1 MRPSTKTE
9 CQLIVDGHIINWK
22 WEEILCPYG
31 WACWTGD
38 PDWDPSRSLSGRW
51 FCWVIVANVNP
62 SAVTSDPILS
72 KSGWRG
78 SSDDSGVP
86 EIKMNLHFSRAV
98 NISSARKIVAS
109 RSSLVLFLALL
120 GMTMVTG
127 TGGVFSETLTSADL
141 ICTDRYWPET
151 FSALVRWDVRLLQY
165 SCSGYSGVTA

>member
-1 MRPSTKTE
+1 
-9 CQLIVDGHIINWK
+9 
-22 WEEILCPYG
+22 
-31 WACWTGD
+31 
-38 PDWDPSRSLSGRW
+38 
-51 FCWVIVANVNP
+51 
-62 SAVTSDPILS
+62 
-72 KSGWRG
+72 
-78 SSDDSGVP
+78 
-86 EIKMNLHFSRAV
+86 MNLHFSRAV

-165 SCSGYSGVTA
+165 SSSGYSGVTA